1 MNNIKEIFENIETPT
16 GEILKGHSLDK
27 NNFYL
32 CKDSRNQLVFLVST
46 SSNLNLTPPSLEN
59 LEINYFIEC
68 TVEEKNKNPVTGNWI
83 MLKCLS
89 ENEYIQSLFRKHIPS
104 IVNSFSL
111 PCENHKFAESFEAF
125 ITLFKN
131 LEKKSEKKVIG
142 LWGELFVIYNS
153 SNTDFLV
160 KAWHSSKEDT
170 FDFSEGNCRLEVKT
184 TSLREREHNFRLHQ
198 VFPISNI
205 NLIVASLMIEKVPV
219 GLSLGDLIQR
229 IEDSLT
235 KADLRLKF
243 DELITGT
250 LGESYE
256 KSLEEAYDES
266 SAKELINFYNIKD
279 VPKIPKE
286 TIPKEVKNVSFSVS
300 LDTVNTISNKDF
312 KGLSDLYKSV
322 LS

>member
-68 TVEEKNKNPVTGNWI
+68 TVEEKNKNPVAGNWI

-111 PCENHKFAESFEAF
+111 PCENNKFAESFEAF

-198 VFPISNI
+198 VFPVSNI
-205 NLIVASLMIEKVPV
+205 NLIIASLMIEKVPV

-243 DELITGT
+243 DELITST

>member
-1 MNNIKEIFENIETPT
+1 MSDIKEIFNNIERPK
-16 GEILKGHSLDK
+16 GEILKGHSLEKD
-27 NNFYL
+27 NFYL
-32 CKDSRNQLVFLVST
+32 CKDSKNQLVFLVRT
-46 SSNLNLTPPSLEN
+46 SSNLPLSPPSLKN
-59 LEINYFIEC
+59 LEINYLIEC
-68 TVEEKNKNPVTGNWI
+68 SVEEKNKDSVTGNWI
-83 MLKCLS
+83 MLKCVS
-89 ENEYIQSLFRKHIPS
+89 ENEYVQSLFEKHIPS

-111 PCENHKFAESFEAF
+111 PCSNDKFAESFEAF

-198 VFPISNI
+198 VFPISKI
-205 NLIVASLMIEKVPV
+205 NLIIASLMIEKVPV

-243 DELITGT
+243 DELITST